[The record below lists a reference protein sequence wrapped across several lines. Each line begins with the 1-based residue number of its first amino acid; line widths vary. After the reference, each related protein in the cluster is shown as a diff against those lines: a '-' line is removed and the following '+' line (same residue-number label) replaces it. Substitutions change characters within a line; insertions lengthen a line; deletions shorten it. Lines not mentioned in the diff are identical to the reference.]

1 MLHQL
6 LQRLKLGPGG
16 DVVASAVQ
24 LANLVM
30 LDVVALDVVPVLDG
44 QRVGPWNERV
54 AQRK

>member
-6 LQRLKLGPGG
+6 LQGFKLGPSG

-44 QRVGPWNERV
+44 QRVGP
-54 AQRK
+54 